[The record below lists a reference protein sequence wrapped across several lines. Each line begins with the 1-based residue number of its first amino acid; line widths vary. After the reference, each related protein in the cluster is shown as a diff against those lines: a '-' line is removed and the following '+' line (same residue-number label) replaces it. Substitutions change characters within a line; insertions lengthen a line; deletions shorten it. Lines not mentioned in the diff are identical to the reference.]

1 MKEGILTII
10 DRDSFS
16 NSTISYSTGPDFNE
30 RNISGESER
39 LIIGHFLSALLRN
52 RSASGQRTGWFF
64 ATSDARRKLHVSFL
78 SELSSTYL
86 PLSNSFLPIRRNL
99 PILRRQLAILR
110 FYVWFK
116 MHPIQWKRTIA
127 IKGQTITI
135 TRSLMNR
142 DIGRDS
148 SSEWKT
154 PSYSY
159 WKKFLELY
167 LDKINRILSC

>member
-1 MKEGILTII
+1 MKEGVLINI

-30 RNISGESER
+30 RNISGESGR

-64 ATSDARRKLHVSFL
+64 ATSDAKRKLHVSSL

-99 PILRRQLAILR
+99 R

-116 MHPIQWKRTIA
+116 MHPIQWRPWKRTTVIE
-127 IKGQTITI
+127 GQTITI

-142 DIGRDS
+142 DIGDPS
-148 SSEWKT
+148 SSEKLLLT
-154 PSYSY
+154 
-159 WKKFLELY
+159 
-167 LDKINRILSC
+167 RIERNFWNK